1 MICDITICLFHLY
14 QNKKEKEIQNKIK
27 KREKKNRIKP
37 SPLFTTLTM
46 KLLLFKVNYGQE
58 LRIGFEIRK
67 KKKHIKVEKF
77 VKKVKETYEKAKI
90 VLKKS

>member
-1 MICDITICLFHLY
+1 
-14 QNKKEKEIQNKIK
+14 
-27 KREKKNRIKP
+27 
-37 SPLFTTLTM
+37 M
-46 KLLLFKVNYGQE
+46 KLLPFKVNYEQE

>member
-27 KREKKNRIKP
+27 KREKKNRIKL

-77 VKKVKETYEKAKI
+77 VKKVKEIYEKAKI

>member
-1 MICDITICLFHLY
+1 MICDIIICLFHLY

-77 VKKVKETYEKAKI
+77 VKKVKEIYEKAKI